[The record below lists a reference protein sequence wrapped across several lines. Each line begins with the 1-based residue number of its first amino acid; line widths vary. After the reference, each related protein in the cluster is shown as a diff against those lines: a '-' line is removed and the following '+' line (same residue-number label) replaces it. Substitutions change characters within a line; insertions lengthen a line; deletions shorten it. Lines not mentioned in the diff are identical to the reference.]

1 MVWDMLPCV
10 YSLVYVFHLIFLYK
24 MAPLNIVHCINLPI
38 YSHSIQASDCVF
50 MYIEAL
56 IDGLDFGQRTAGIL
70 N

>member
-1 MVWDMLPCV
+1 
-10 YSLVYVFHLIFLYK
+10 

-38 YSHSIQASDCVF
+38 YSHSIQAIDCVF

>member
-1 MVWDMLPCV
+1 
-10 YSLVYVFHLIFLYK
+10 

-38 YSHSIQASDCVF
+38 YLHNIQASDCVF